1 MDRDME
7 VRKCMVLWKTGV
19 NEDGLPSRE
28 AMEMRVKKWVGAQIE
43 KVLITAQRS

>member
-7 VRKCMVLWKTGV
+7 VRKCMALWNT
-19 NEDGLPSRE
+19 GLPSRE
-28 AMEMRVKKWVGAQIE
+28 ARETRVKKWVGAQIE